1 MTRTRRAWRSQDEE
15 EEVMMDDPKKV
26 QEFLGQV
33 GSKAVE
39 TMTVWADAHQ
49 RVVHELV
56 ELGASSAK
64 EGVKLYAELQQAAI
78 EALRDSQAAA
88 LRWQTAWQDGAKDPV
103 QLYQK
108 ALAERGHFLAKTLG
122 VGLPAVAL
130 GLGAGTEAGPGHH
143 GSPPRAT
150 HPLLEDALHLALV
163 GDDALEARL
172 HRALQEVLPGLA
184 VLDELVKE
192 ADRQTAAMAT
202 LVLEDNLGQGHA
214 GEVLTRRRVDHGHLL
229 TRADHLLD
237 LLEGDV
243 PTLLS
248 VVEFPVR
255 VPLDDV
261 RHGTPLQGDGIP
273 WRHDESHNTPR
284 QGPDVAPC

>member
-1 MTRTRRAWRSQDEE
+1 MTKPSGTRTKRKTQEE
-15 EEVMMDDPKKV
+15 KVMMDDPKKV
-26 QEFLGQV
+26 QEFLGQAT
-33 GSKAVE
+33 SKAVE
-39 TMTVWADAHQ
+39 TMTVWADASQ

-108 ALAERGHFLAKTLG
+108 ALAEGVESAQKAFKTLETQG
-122 VGLPAVAL
+122 VGLPVVAL
-130 GLGAGTEAGPGHH
+130 GLGASAEARAGHH

-150 HPLLEDALHLALV
+150 HPLLEDALHLTLV

-172 HRALQEVLPGLA
+172 HRTLQEVLPGLA
-184 VLDELVKE
+184 VLDELVEE
-192 ADRQTAAMAT
+192 ADREAATMVA
-202 LVLEDNLGQGHA
+202 LVLEDDLGQGHG
-214 GEVLTRRRVDHGHLL
+214 GEGFAPRRVDDGDLL
-229 TRADHLLD
+229 ARADHLFD
-237 LLEGDV
+237 LLEGHV
-243 PTLLS
+243 PTLLGG
-248 VVEFPVR
+248 VELPIR

-261 RHGTPLQGDGIP
+261 RHGTPLG
-273 WRHDESHNTPR
+273 ESP
-284 QGPDVAPC
+284 